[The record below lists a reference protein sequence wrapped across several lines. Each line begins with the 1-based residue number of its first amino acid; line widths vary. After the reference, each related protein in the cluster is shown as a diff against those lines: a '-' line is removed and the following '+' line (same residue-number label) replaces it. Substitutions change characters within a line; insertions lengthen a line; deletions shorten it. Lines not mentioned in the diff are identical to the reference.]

1 MLRVMTTTDRP
12 LLGRRGSGLT
22 IWCLR
27 AVAVGGV
34 LLAIVLPVH
43 SLTMHGGSVPVSLVP
58 GKVPPLHV
66 PGLPAGVTL
75 STAADALSLD
85 VARLPTGLRLLTE
98 ASGVVTALAVAAGA
112 WWLAGVLRTVAL
124 GRPFD
129 RRNAARLLGL
139 TGAVVVGGALA
150 PILDDLVGFSVLD
163 RLGLVDSD
171 SPFVLTMAHV
181 NVAPLLLA
189 LVVLGA
195 AEAFRRG
202 AALADDVEGLI

>member
-1 MLRVMTTTDRP
+1 MR
-12 LLGRRGSGLT
+12 
-22 IWCLR
+22 
-27 AVAVGGV
+27 
-34 LLAIVLPVH
+34 
-43 SLTMHGGSVPVSLVP
+43 GGSVPVSLVP

-66 PGLPAGVTL
+66 PGLPSGVTL

-98 ASGVVTALAVAAGA
+98 ASGVVAALAVAAGA

-139 TGAVVVGGALA
+139 TGAVVVGGVLA

-171 SPFVLTMAHV
+171 SPFVLTMVHV
-181 NVAPLLLA
+181 NLAPLLLA

-202 AALADDVEGLI
+202 AALADDVEGLV

>member
-1 MLRVMTTTDRP
+1 MFPAMTTRDRP
-12 LLGRRGSGLT
+12 LLGRRGSGLAV
-22 IWCLR
+22 WCLR
-27 AVAVGGV
+27 AVALGGV
-34 LLAIVLPVH
+34 LVAIVLPVH
-43 SLTMHGGSVPVSLVP
+43 SLTMAGGSVPVSLAP
-58 GKVPPLHV
+58 GRVPPLQV
-66 PGLPAGVTL
+66 PGLPFGVTV

-85 VARLPTGLRLLTE
+85 VARLPAGLRLLTE

-112 WWLAGVLRTVAL
+112 WWLAGVLRSVAL
-124 GRPFD
+124 GQPFE

-139 TGAVVVGGALA
+139 TGAVVVGGVLA
-150 PILDDLVGFSVLD
+150 PILDDLVGFTVLD

-171 SPFVLTMAHV
+171 SPFVLTMVHV
-181 NVAPLLLA
+181 NFAPLLLA

>member
-1 MLRVMTTTDRP
+1 MTTTDRP
-12 LLGRRGSGLT
+12 LLGRRGSGLAV
-22 IWCLR
+22 WCLR
-27 AVAVGGV
+27 AIALGGV
-34 LLAIVLPVH
+34 LVAVVLPVH
-43 SLTMHGGSVPVSLVP
+43 GLTMHGGSVPVSPVP
-58 GKVPPLHV
+58 GSVPPPQV
-66 PGLPAGVTL
+66 PGLPSGVTL

-85 VARLPTGLRLLTE
+85 VARLPAGLRLLTE

-139 TGAVVVGGALA
+139 TCAVVAGGVLA
-150 PILDDLVGFSVLD
+150 PILDDLVGFAVLD
-163 RLGLVDSD
+163 RLGLVDSG
-171 SPFVLTMAHV
+171 SPFVATMVHV
-181 NVAPLLLA
+181 NATPLLLS

-202 AALADDVEGLI
+202 TARADDVEGLI